1 MRGLPGDFKS
11 RISNFKR
18 DAGCG
23 MRDPGCGLRAVIS
36 YLEFQISNGL
46 RVISNL
52 GTFRN
57 FTLAGE
63 GLPTRL

>member
-1 MRGLPGDFKS
+1 
-11 RISNFKR
+11 
-18 DAGCG
+18 